1 VWGDPADGAPRRA
14 TIRHV
19 ARFDSDALSFPLL
32 VRAREP
38 GDRIRLAGGTKRVK
52 KLLLERRIPQ
62 ARRGRTPLVVD
73 AEGEVL
79 WIPDVA
85 RAEPPPEHE
94 SSGALR
100 IGIG

>member
-1 VWGDPADGAPRRA
+1 
-14 TIRHV
+14 
-19 ARFDSDALSFPLL
+19 
-32 VRAREP
+32 
-38 GDRIRLAGGTKRVK
+38 VK

-85 RAEPPPEHE
+85 RAEQPPGHE